1 MTPHSQ
7 SFLHTRILPTMLS
20 QIPWSMLNGTTCPKS
35 QPAILD
41 QTIFKLRIFNLK
53 TFSYKVQCSKDII
66 FTVITSAQTRVS
78 VLNSHKFDKN
88 MGFFISK
95 KKKKKGNH
103 HPESKCCQYSQPSP
117 ISHTVQRLRTRATTG
132 SHEDKEPHP
141 SQQLFTQWSL
151 FKPHQ
156 VFELQP

>member
-1 MTPHSQ
+1 
-7 SFLHTRILPTMLS
+7 MLS

-41 QTIFKLRIFNLK
+41 QTIFKLRIFKLK

-95 KKKKKGNH
+95 KKKKKEIITLRVNAVSTASPH
-103 HPESKCCQYSQPSP
+103 QPVTPCSASVQGLPQDPMRTRSP
-117 ISHTVQRLRTRATTG
+117 I
-132 SHEDKEPHP
+132 HP
-141 SQQLFTQWSL
+141 SNFSHNGPYSNHTKYLNYNLKDLYLDIFY
-151 FKPHQ
+151 
-156 VFELQP
+156 